1 MESPRCRPVAAILAC
16 MEDRRRTC
24 TMFAI
29 VTLACAFGSLSQTVT
44 NSMLGGIQAS
54 FGTDQSTGQWL
65 TTIYMLSIGITV
77 PLVAHL
83 SRKFSLRALVLISL
97 AFSVAGALVAAL
109 APNFVALC
117 LGRVLQAIGTG
128 VTLPILQTIAMT
140 RFPPGQNAT
149 AMGIAGIAMGFAPNI
164 GPLIGGVLVDTLG
177 WRSFFWMFLAGVAVL
192 GAATL
197 LLVRRN
203 EHKASDAHLDFASFM
218 LSTLGF
224 GGLLLGFSNAAN
236 MALAEPAVWLPLLV
250 GAVCPVWFAVRP
262 RRIAFP
268 LISMDIFRSRVYVV
282 SFVAQNCLFASFM
295 GITLILPLFVMGP
308 LQLTP
313 VDAGMVFLPV
323 TVLAVVFNPLA
334 GILCD
339 KVGARPV
346 IVGAA
351 ACLFVGAAAMAFIDD
366 GTPLWL
372 VTVWQVVR
380 GIGVSSLIGPLNS
393 WGLSGLDHRYM
404 VDASAFFTT
413 TRQASA
419 SLGTALM
426 MFLLAIFGATSTVGA
441 DAVLGFHLAFGLSAA
456 FSLAVLACAVLFVR
470 SK

>member
-1 MESPRCRPVAAILAC
+1 
-16 MEDRRRTC
+16 MEDRRRTY

-44 NSMLGGIQAS
+44 NSMLGGVQES
-54 FGTDQSTGQWL
+54 FGTDEGMGQWL
-65 TTIYMLSIGITV
+65 TTIYMLAIGVTV

-83 SRKFSLRALVLISL
+83 SRKLAMRTLVLVSL
-97 AFSVAGALVAAL
+97 CFSAVGALVAAIAFDFL
-109 APNFVALC
+109 MLC
-117 LGRVLQAIGTG
+117 AGRVLQAVGTG
-128 VTLPILQTIAMT
+128 ITLPILQTIAMT
-140 RFPPGQNAT
+140 RFPAGQNAT

-164 GPLIGGVLVDTLG
+164 GPLIGGVLVGTLG
-177 WRSFFWMFLAGVAVL
+177 WRSFFWMLLAGIAVL
-192 GAATL
+192 AAATL
-197 LLVRRN
+197 ALVSRHD
-203 EHKASDAHLDFASFM
+203 HKAQDAHLDFLSFL

-236 MALAEPAVWLPLLV
+236 MALAHPAVWLPLVV
-250 GAVCPVWFAVRP
+250 GGACLVWFVIRQ
-262 RRIAFP
+262 RRIEFP
-268 LISMDIFRSRVYVV
+268 LISMDIFASRVYVV

-295 GITLILPLFVMGP
+295 GITLILPLFVIGAM
-308 LQLTP
+308 QLTP

-334 GILCD
+334 GILSD

-346 IVGAA
+346 IVGASVA
-351 ACLFVGAAAMAFIDD
+351 LFVGAFAMAFVDET
-366 GTPLWL
+366 TPLWL
-372 VTVWQVVR
+372 VTLWQVIR

-393 WGLSGLDHRYM
+393 WGLSTLDHRYM

-426 MFLLAIFGATSTVGA
+426 MFLLAAFGATSAVGA
-441 DAVLGFHLAFGLSAA
+441 GAVMGFHLAFGLSAA
-456 FSLAVLACAVLFVR
+456 FSFAVLVCAVFFVR
-470 SK
+470 GK